1 MPAVD
6 VLNLSN
12 TKVGSIELAD
22 EVFGVPNRPYLLTEI
37 VNWQRACKRQGTQ
50 AAKTK
55 AEVNGTTKKPFP
67 QKGRGMARQGSL
79 RNPHQ
84 IGGGVAFAPK
94 PRDYSYQMPKAKKRL
109 GLAVA
114 LSLRLRENGLKIVD
128 AFKLSDAKTK
138 AAAGALKALEFEKA
152 LVVDTANE
160 SLKRSMRN
168 LPDARYLAVEGL
180 NVYDLLKYPYLV
192 MTQDAVKAVQN
203 RLMGEEETL

>member
-12 TKVGSIELAD
+12 VKVGSMELAED
-22 EVFGVPNRPYLLTEI
+22 VFGVPNRPYLLTEI
-37 VNWQRACKRQGTQ
+37 VNWQRASRRAGTQ
-50 AAKTK
+50 SAKTK

-114 LSLRLRENGLKIVD
+114 LSLRLRENGLKVVESFEP
-128 AFKLSDAKTK
+128 AGAKTK
-138 AAAGALKALEFEKA
+138 VAALALKTLESEKA
-152 LVVDTANE
+152 LVVDTLNE
-160 SLKRSMRN
+160 GLKRSMRN
-168 LPDARYLAVEGL
+168 LPGVRYLPVEGL
-180 NVYDLLKYPYLV
+180 NVYDLLKYPFLI
-192 MTQDAVKAVQN
+192 MTQNAVKAVET
-203 RLMGEEETL
+203 RLMGSQD